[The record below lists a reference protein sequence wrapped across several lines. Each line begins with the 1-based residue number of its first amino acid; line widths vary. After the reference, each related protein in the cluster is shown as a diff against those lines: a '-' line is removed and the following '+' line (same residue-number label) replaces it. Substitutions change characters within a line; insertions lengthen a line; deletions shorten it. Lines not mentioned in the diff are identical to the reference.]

1 MESIIKMLADHDYD
15 NALRLSKKSFVELN
29 VRVRD
34 NYNSILDIERKR
46 MYRIWEFSY
55 KRAIEESKRELNELL
70 KDHKWH

>member
-15 NALRLSKKSFVELN
+15 SALRSSKKAFVELN

-46 MYRIWEFSY
+46 IYRIWEFSY
-55 KRAIEESKRELNELL
+55 KRAVEESKRELNELL
-70 KDHKWH
+70 KDHKWY